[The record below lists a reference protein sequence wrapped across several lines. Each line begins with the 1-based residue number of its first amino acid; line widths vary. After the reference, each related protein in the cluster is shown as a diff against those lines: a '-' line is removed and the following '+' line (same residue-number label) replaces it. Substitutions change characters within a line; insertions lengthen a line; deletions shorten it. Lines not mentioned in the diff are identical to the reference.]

1 MSGNITPQ
9 GKKTMDAMRLGGDR
23 WKFGQ
28 KSCTVMGGNENTDL
42 GEKLYTCP
50 APGWNKRNI
59 SDGSGLILH

>member
-28 KSCTVMGGNENTDL
+28 KSCTVMGGNENADL
-42 GEKLYTCP
+42 GEKLYTCR
-50 APGWNKRNI
+50 PGDGIKEI
-59 SDGSGLILH
+59 SEMKVA